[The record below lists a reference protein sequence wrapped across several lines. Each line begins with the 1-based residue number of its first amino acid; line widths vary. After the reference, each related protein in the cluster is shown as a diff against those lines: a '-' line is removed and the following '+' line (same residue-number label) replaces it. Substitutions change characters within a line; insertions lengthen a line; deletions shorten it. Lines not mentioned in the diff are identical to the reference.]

1 MNAFIAIILGL
12 VQGLCEF
19 LPISSSGHLL
29 LLQKIFGISDG
40 GLFFTVMLHLG
51 TLAAVLVVYRKRIIE
66 MLLHPVKQAKYWIWM
81 IVATL
86 VTAVMALVFKDV
98 IDAANE
104 GSLLGFCFLFTAAL
118 LVLCDF
124 IRQKVEC
131 KLTVPSMKWY
141 HAVFIGFVQGV
152 AILPGISRSGST
164 ITGATLCSMKKEDA
178 AEFSFLLSIPAI
190 LGGAVLEIPGAVSAG
205 AANINWLSVV
215 LGVAAAAVSGYFA
228 VRFMIKLITKH
239 SLWGFAIYTAILGA
253 FIVLDQ
259 IFCTL
264 SLGKSAAQTLHFL
277 QKGSKKWIAHKLR
290 KTFARCPLQ
299 LPGLQFSETNCSL
312 VPSENF
318 PSFFALPISA
328 TCKTLR
334 THFPL

>member
-1 MNAFIAIILGL
+1 MQPVLIKPFFPIRQFDRFCGSANKVEGRASAVRGRTKMNAFIAIILGL

-86 VTAVMALVFKDV
+86 VTAVMALVFKDI

-131 KLTVPSMKWY
+131 KLTVPLMKWY

-164 ITGATLCSMKKEDA
+164 ITGATLCSMKK
-178 AEFSFLLSIPAI
+178 
-190 LGGAVLEIPGAVSAG
+190 
-205 AANINWLSVV
+205 
-215 LGVAAAAVSGYFA
+215 
-228 VRFMIKLITKH
+228 
-239 SLWGFAIYTAILGA
+239 
-253 FIVLDQ
+253 
-259 IFCTL
+259 
-264 SLGKSAAQTLHFL
+264 
-277 QKGSKKWIAHKLR
+277 
-290 KTFARCPLQ
+290 
-299 LPGLQFSETNCSL
+299 
-312 VPSENF
+312 
-318 PSFFALPISA
+318 
-328 TCKTLR
+328 KTLR
-334 THFPL
+334 NSVFCFRFRQFSAVRCLKFPVRSAQAQQT

>member
-178 AEFSFLLSIPAI
+178 AEFSF
-190 LGGAVLEIPGAVSAG
+190 
-205 AANINWLSVV
+205 
-215 LGVAAAAVSGYFA
+215 
-228 VRFMIKLITKH
+228 RFQ
-239 SLWGFAIYTAILGA
+239 F
-253 FIVLDQ
+253 
-259 IFCTL
+259 
-264 SLGKSAAQTLHFL
+264 
-277 QKGSKKWIAHKLR
+277 
-290 KTFARCPLQ
+290 
-299 LPGLQFSETNCSL
+299 LQFSAVGAEIPRCGQRRRSKHKLAFGRARRCRCRRFGLFCGAFHDKTHHKAFTLGFCDLHGDSR
-312 VPSENF
+312 
-318 PSFFALPISA
+318 SFHRA
-328 TCKTLR
+328 
-334 THFPL
+334 

>member
-1 MNAFIAIILGL
+1 MGLQTKLKGEPPLFGGEQKMNAFIAIILGL

-66 MLLHPVKQAKYWIWM
+66 RIDIAN
-81 IVATL
+81 L
-86 VTAVMALVFKDV
+86 VDIDGAV
-98 IDAANE
+98 DAANE

-259 IFCTL
+259 NI
-264 SLGKSAAQTLHFL
+264 LHL
-277 QKGSKKWIAHKLR
+277 IAW
-290 KTFARCPLQ
+290 
-299 LPGLQFSETNCSL
+299 
-312 VPSENF
+312 
-318 PSFFALPISA
+318 
-328 TCKTLR
+328 
-334 THFPL
+334 

>member
-1 MNAFIAIILGL
+1 MQPVLIKPFFPIRQFDRFCGSANKVEGRASAVRGRTKNEHFYCNYPGPCSGTLR
-12 VQGLCEF
+12 
-19 LPISSSGHLL
+19 ISSDFKQRSSPAAS
-29 LLQKIFGISDG
+29 KIFGISDG

-259 IFCTL
+259 NI
-264 SLGKSAAQTLHFL
+264 LHL
-277 QKGSKKWIAHKLR
+277 IAW
-290 KTFARCPLQ
+290 
-299 LPGLQFSETNCSL
+299 
-312 VPSENF
+312 
-318 PSFFALPISA
+318 
-328 TCKTLR
+328 
-334 THFPL
+334 

>member
-205 AANINWLSVV
+205 AASINWLSVV
-215 LGVAAAAVSGYFA
+215 LGAAVSGYFA

-259 IFCTL
+259 NI
-264 SLGKSAAQTLHFL
+264 LHL
-277 QKGSKKWIAHKLR
+277 IAW
-290 KTFARCPLQ
+290 
-299 LPGLQFSETNCSL
+299 
-312 VPSENF
+312 
-318 PSFFALPISA
+318 
-328 TCKTLR
+328 
-334 THFPL
+334 

>member
-131 KLTVPSMKWY
+131 KLTVPSMK
-141 HAVFIGFVQGV
+141 
-152 AILPGISRSGST
+152 
-164 ITGATLCSMKKEDA
+164 C
-178 AEFSFLLSIPAI
+178 
-190 LGGAVLEIPGAVSAG
+190 
-205 AANINWLSVV
+205 LSV
-215 LGVAAAAVSGYFA
+215 LF
-228 VRFMIKLITKH
+228 K
-239 SLWGFAIYTAILGA
+239 
-253 FIVLDQ
+253 
-259 IFCTL
+259 
-264 SLGKSAAQTLHFL
+264 
-277 QKGSKKWIAHKLR
+277 
-290 KTFARCPLQ
+290 
-299 LPGLQFSETNCSL
+299 
-312 VPSENF
+312 
-318 PSFFALPISA
+318 ALPSCPA
-328 TCKTLR
+328 FQDR
-334 THFPL
+334 VQPSRAQRFAA

>member
-1 MNAFIAIILGL
+1 MGLQTKLKGEPPLFGGEQKMNAFIAIILGL

-86 VTAVMALVFKDV
+86 VTAVMALVFKDI

-205 AANINWLSVV
+205 AANKLRSQSGKCVRSVLHVADIGKAKKLGKFSEGTSEQFVSENCKPGNCSGQRANVFLSLCAIHFCCLSVKNE
-215 LGVAAAAVSGYFA
+215 AFA
-228 VRFMIKLITKH
+228 PQTYQ
-239 SLWGFAIYTAILGA
+239 AIRCR
-253 FIVLDQ
+253 
-259 IFCTL
+259 IF
-264 SLGKSAAQTLHFL
+264 
-277 QKGSKKWIAHKLR
+277 
-290 KTFARCPLQ
+290 
-299 LPGLQFSETNCSL
+299 
-312 VPSENF
+312 
-318 PSFFALPISA
+318 
-328 TCKTLR
+328 
-334 THFPL
+334 

>member
-1 MNAFIAIILGL
+1 MQPVLIKPFFPIRQFGRFCGSANKVEGRASAVRRRTKNERFYCNYPGPCSGTLR
-12 VQGLCEF
+12 
-19 LPISSSGHLL
+19 ISSDFKQRSSPAASKNLRH
-29 LLQKIFGISDG
+29 I

-259 IFCTL
+259 NI
-264 SLGKSAAQTLHFL
+264 LHL
-277 QKGSKKWIAHKLR
+277 IAW
-290 KTFARCPLQ
+290 
-299 LPGLQFSETNCSL
+299 
-312 VPSENF
+312 
-318 PSFFALPISA
+318 
-328 TCKTLR
+328 
-334 THFPL
+334 

>member
-1 MNAFIAIILGL
+1 M
-12 VQGLCEF
+12 
-19 LPISSSGHLL
+19 
-29 LLQKIFGISDG
+29 
-40 GLFFTVMLHLG
+40 MHLG

-66 MLLHPVKQAKYWIWM
+66 MLLHPVKQAKYWILM

-86 VTAVMALVFKDV
+86 VTAVMALVFKDI

-259 IFCTL
+259 NI
-264 SLGKSAAQTLHFL
+264 LHL
-277 QKGSKKWIAHKLR
+277 IAW
-290 KTFARCPLQ
+290 
-299 LPGLQFSETNCSL
+299 
-312 VPSENF
+312 
-318 PSFFALPISA
+318 
-328 TCKTLR
+328 
-334 THFPL
+334 

>member
-1 MNAFIAIILGL
+1 MPNSPYCHTGGGNSVFAGGCLGL
-12 VQGLCEF
+12 NSRGMGATGA
-19 LPISSSGHLL
+19 PPH
-29 LLQKIFGISDG
+29 
-40 GLFFTVMLHLG
+40 
-51 TLAAVLVVYRKRIIE
+51 AAEAI
-66 MLLHPVKQAKYWIWM
+66 
-81 IVATL
+81 
-86 VTAVMALVFKDV
+86 
-98 IDAANE
+98 
-104 GSLLGFCFLFTAAL
+104 TAAL

-259 IFCTL
+259 NI
-264 SLGKSAAQTLHFL
+264 LHL
-277 QKGSKKWIAHKLR
+277 IAW
-290 KTFARCPLQ
+290 
-299 LPGLQFSETNCSL
+299 
-312 VPSENF
+312 
-318 PSFFALPISA
+318 
-328 TCKTLR
+328 
-334 THFPL
+334 

>member
-1 MNAFIAIILGL
+1 MGLQTKLKGEPPLFGGEQKMNAFIAIILGL

-104 GSLLGFCFLFTAAL
+104 GSLLGFCFLFTAEL

-259 IFCTL
+259 NI
-264 SLGKSAAQTLHFL
+264 LHL
-277 QKGSKKWIAHKLR
+277 IAW
-290 KTFARCPLQ
+290 
-299 LPGLQFSETNCSL
+299 
-312 VPSENF
+312 
-318 PSFFALPISA
+318 
-328 TCKTLR
+328 
-334 THFPL
+334 

>member
-1 MNAFIAIILGL
+1 
-12 VQGLCEF
+12 
-19 LPISSSGHLL
+19 
-29 LLQKIFGISDG
+29 
-40 GLFFTVMLHLG
+40 
-51 TLAAVLVVYRKRIIE
+51 
-66 MLLHPVKQAKYWIWM
+66 M

-86 VTAVMALVFKDV
+86 VTAVMALVFKDI

-228 VRFMIKLITKH
+228 VRFMINSSQSIHSGVLRFTRRFSELSSCLIK
-239 SLWGFAIYTAILGA
+239 
-253 FIVLDQ
+253 

-277 QKGSKKWIAHKLR
+277 QKGSKN
-290 KTFARCPLQ
+290 
-299 LPGLQFSETNCSL
+299 GLHTN
-312 VPSENF
+312 
-318 PSFFALPISA
+318 
-328 TCKTLR
+328 
-334 THFPL
+334 